1 MELVRKERG
10 LVQVIKVAG
19 MKSCLKSCK
28 DNVQRSDFL
37 ICSELGY
44 RMNNLIKCCQHIWR
58 SACFAQRILSHRRG
72 GKRQEKSPLRIKE
85 IVCLLKKLLIQ
96 YVDGCLFCLK

>member
-1 MELVRKERG
+1 MEFGFSDLWCFLVDEALAERNEKMVMELVRKEGG

-19 MKSCLKSCK
+19 KKSCLKSCK

-44 RMNNLIKCCQHIWR
+44 RMNDLIKCCQ
-58 SACFAQRILSHRRG
+58 RI
-72 GKRQEKSPLRIKE
+72 
-85 IVCLLKKLLIQ
+85 
-96 YVDGCLFCLK
+96 